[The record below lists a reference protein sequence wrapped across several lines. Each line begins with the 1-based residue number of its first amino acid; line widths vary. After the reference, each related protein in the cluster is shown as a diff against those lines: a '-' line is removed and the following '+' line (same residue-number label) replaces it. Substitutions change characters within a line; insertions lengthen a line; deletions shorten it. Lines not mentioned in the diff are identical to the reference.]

1 MRGLFYSLSYELTLI
16 SPECILKIDAL
27 IKEVLPM
34 ALKNPRKYVDRVNS
48 THRLDREVANA
59 LHECVRLDPDGR
71 NVSDIVNDALR
82 NYPDIARFIKKPQ

>member
-1 MRGLFYSLSYELTLI
+1 LTLL
-16 SPECILKIDAL
+16 SPEVIIRIDSL
-27 IKEVLPM
+27 IKPKEVLPM

-82 NYPDIARFIKKPQ
+82 AYPDIAKFIKHKQ